1 MRRLY
6 AECDGFVQRV
16 HEKLTEEEGVSIG
29 YSTLTRVLRELEISQ
44 AAVQRCGQVED
55 KAGAEMQHDT
65 SPYVIKIGEKRL
77 KVVASIV
84 YFRYSKVR
92 FLKFYRFFN
101 RFTMKCFLHE
111 ALTFF
116 GYCAPVCI
124 IDNTNLARLRG
135 TGSNAVMVR
144 EMERFAQQ
152 YGFAFICHKIGHS
165 NRKAGN
171 ERSFY
176 TVETN
181 FFPGRTFASLSDM
194 NKQAFEWATGSF
206 AQRPLSKI
214 GAIPAQLFEHEKNYL
229 KRLPPFVPPPYLV
242 HQRIIDQYGYASF
255 AGNFYWVPGTK
266 RHQVT
271 LLQYADSIKIY
282 HKRKLM
288 AEYEVAPGR
297 VKNEKILPKDG
308 QRPQQQPSNRK
319 RPTKEEEK
327 RLREIS
333 EEVSCYLDFIRNEK
347 GSNHHRIIRQLHA
360 LHRKM
365 ARPLFVKSVARAL
378 KYRIVDIDTVE
389 RIAVLLMK
397 EGICDTP
404 AVRVDYSFEER
415 QAFLDGCDGHEVD
428 LSAYDTML
436 EDNNG

>member
-1 MRRLY
+1 
-6 AECDGFVQRV
+6 V

-65 SPYVIKIGEKRL
+65 SPYVINIGEKRL

-135 TGSNAVMVR
+135 TGGNAVMVP

-152 YGFAFICHKIGHS
+152 YGFAFICHKIGHH

-214 GAIPAQLFEHEKNYL
+214 GAIPVQLFEHEKNYL

-266 RHQVT
+266 RHEVT
-271 LLQYADSIKIY
+271 LLQYADSIKVY

-288 AEYEVAPGR
+288 AEYEVAPGG

-428 LSAYDTML
+428 LSVYDTML